1 MIIDALFGTG
11 LSRAIEG
18 DLAQL
23 IEAVNASGLSILSV
37 DIPSGLSA
45 DLVEPLGPHIEAT
58 RTLQL
63 AGPVRS
69 SVFPPAA
76 ESFGS
81 WEVADIGFPPN
92 VLDECSALELL
103 DETIKAYLPT
113 RGMSSHKYS
122 VGTVLIVAG
131 SKRYLGAAE
140 LACRGAHRAGAGLV
154 TLAAEA
160 RSNVSWPETIFV
172 ELRWSSHPLKTLEAI
187 DIKRADARVIGPGL
201 DEAAVPYLAELIS
214 ASAAPTVLDA
224 GALQR
229 SEAWDKS
236 VREHGRCILTPH
248 VGEAARL
255 LGTSSKDI
263 LAAPIERAQDIAK
276 TLNAITVLK
285 GAATV
290 IAAPNGRT
298 AISSRGHPGMAAGGA
313 GDVLSG
319 VLGAFSASAKLQDT
333 PLFERVAAGVY
344 MHGAAGE
351 SAAEE
356 HGYGLVASDIAEH
369 LSAVWRRLT

>member
-1 MIIDALFGTG
+1 M
-11 LSRAIEG
+11 
-18 DLAQL
+18 
-23 IEAVNASGLSILSV
+23 
-37 DIPSGLSA
+37 
-45 DLVEPLGPHIEAT
+45 
-58 RTLQL
+58 
-63 AGPVRS
+63 
-69 SVFPPAA
+69 
-76 ESFGS
+76 
-81 WEVADIGFPPN
+81 
-92 VLDECSALELL
+92 
-103 DETIKAYLPT
+103 
-113 RGMSSHKYS
+113 
-122 VGTVLIVAG
+122 
-131 SKRYLGAAE
+131 
-140 LACRGAHRAGAGLV
+140 
-154 TLAAEA
+154 
-160 RSNVSWPETIFV
+160 
-172 ELRWSSHPLKTLEAI
+172 
-187 DIKRADARVIGPGL
+187 
-201 DEAAVPYLAELIS
+201 
-214 ASAAPTVLDA
+214 LDA